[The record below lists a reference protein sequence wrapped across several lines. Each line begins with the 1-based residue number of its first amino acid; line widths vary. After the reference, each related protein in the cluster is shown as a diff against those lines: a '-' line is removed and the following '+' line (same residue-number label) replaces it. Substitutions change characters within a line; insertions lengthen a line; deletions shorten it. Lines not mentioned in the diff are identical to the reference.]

1 MKNFFR
7 LIISILICQSAGIIG
22 SFFTV
27 SSVGG
32 WYQTLNKPSFNPPGY
47 IFGPV
52 WITLYLLMGIS
63 LYLIW
68 NKKDIANIKF
78 PVILFSVQLFFNTI
92 WSIIF
97 FGLQNP
103 LVAFFDILLLLI
115 FLILTVI
122 SFYKVSKPA
131 SLLLIPYLL
140 WVSFATILNYSIVKL
155 N

>member
-1 MKNFFR
+1 MKNFFK
-7 LIISILICQSAGIIG
+7 LIISIIICQSAGIIG

-27 SSVGG
+27 SSLSS
-32 WYQTLNKPSFNPPGY
+32 WYQTINKPAFNPPGY

-68 NKKDIANIKF
+68 IKKDTANIKF
-78 PVILFSVQLFFNTI
+78 PVILFFVQLFFNTI

-140 WVSFATILNYSIVKL
+140 WVSFATILNFSIVKL